1 MIAADLPS
9 AEGGAATGALR
20 VGPAVLAAGAAT
32 GLLAGTA
39 TVTKDLFDVA
49 GQRIAAGNPDWLADA
64 APAVADAGAVQRG
77 VGAGATASAAASSTR
92 WRLWPKPRT

>member
-1 MIAADLPS
+1 MIAAYLPS
-9 AEGGAATGALR
+9 AEYAAATGALR

-49 GQRIAAGNPDWLADA
+49 GQRIAAGNPDWLAVAPPA
-64 APAVADAGAVQRG
+64 AIPAQDR
-77 VGAGATASAAASSTR
+77 TD
-92 WRLWPKPRT
+92 RLIQLLLKKGIITEEERKAIQP